1 MESFMVK
8 SWVKMYFFPILLH
21 LIRSRWTAK
30 KKSRSLVNNTYLC
43 CNRYLIIVVF
53 PYSKCKNPFST
64 HLCQLDECY
73 DFNLISFY
81 LVKCSRMCWRFFFFL
96 LFFPPFLS
104 SLWPSALNV
113 LFSRVESRLVLMKTT
128 ARRNLLTPAVG
139 SRKTNLISRSWFA
152 QTAGRSFDLKAA
164 QG

>member
-21 LIRSRWTAK
+21 LIRSRWTTK
-30 KKSRSLVNNTYLC
+30 KKSRRSVNNTYLC
-43 CNRYLIIVVF
+43 CNCYLIIVVF

-81 LVKCSRMCWRFFFFL
+81 LAKCSRMCWSFFFFFA
-96 LFFPPFLS
+96 FFPPFSVLPVPFCPECPVQQSGVS
-104 SLWPSALNV
+104 SCFDENNS
-113 LFSRVESRLVLMKTT
+113 KKK
-128 ARRNLLTPAVG
+128 PADSCGGFKKNKSNKQIMVC
-139 SRKTNLISRSWFA
+139 SDCREEFWS
-152 QTAGRSFDLKAA
+152 
-164 QG
+164 